1 MRHILRELGR
11 DSVAALAKVDDPRG
25 RVSALISVNFA
36 HSQFRR
42 ETIAAWLAFYVEAQ
56 RSQPMRRLL
65 RVYTRRL
72 HSNLMSGLRALLPT
86 REAERTAEGI
96 AALIDGLYIR
106 RALVDGAPDAA
117 SAVALVEDYL
127 ETRLARETARA

>member
-1 MRHILRELGR
+1 MPIEYDLELLGVRDLNDDRQLALADWSALFKSGLREL
-11 DSVAALAKVDDPRG
+11 
-25 RVSALISVNFA
+25 
-36 HSQFRR
+36 
-42 ETIAAWLAFYVEAQ
+42 
-56 RSQPMRRLL
+56 
-65 RVYTRRL
+65 
-72 HSNLMSGLRALLPT
+72 LPE

-127 ETRLARETARA
+127 ETRLARETART